1 MTNQSAPHASGL
13 GLAQMFTMSVGTIIG
28 IGWITMLGIWLQ
40 TAGTVGAMLAFAG
53 GAIIIL
59 PIALCY
65 AELSSAIPGHGGE
78 MAFARFVAGPK
89 AGLLAGWLLLL
100 TFLAVIAFEATSTG
114 WLVGALFPDLGI
126 GRVVEF
132 HGLSVRPWELAI
144 AILGM
149 IVIALVNI
157 GGSRGFARLQDFATY
172 GKLAASAVFI
182 AVGLAFGD
190 ASNITPAFSGST
202 TSSGLAGTLAIL
214 VTTPFWFSGFNAAAQ
229 ALGDRA
235 RQMPLGG
242 IGLALGSAILV
253 SLAFYMLV
261 ILASSMAAPRAV
273 ILGFDLPAAGA
284 FATLFGPGL
293 AKLVLVAG
301 LLGLISTWN
310 AVMYAASHVLCSLAE
325 AGALPTRLAE
335 RASNNGAP
343 VNAIIVCAVLGSLG
357 ALAGRSLIGPVVNAT
372 GSCVTALFLLV
383 ALATLHLRRHQPGLE
398 RPYRVPGG
406 IWVIGVAVAASAIL
420 LPLSLYLPFADLQG
434 IPTEWLILGGWLILG
449 MLMFQLRGLPL
460 K

>member
-1 MTNQSAPHASGL
+1 MTAQVARRSSGL

-53 GAIIIL
+53 GAIVIL

-89 AGLLAGWLLLL
+89 AALLAGWLLLL
-100 TFLAVIAFEATSTG
+100 IFLSVIAFEATSTG

-126 GRVVEF
+126 GRAFDF
-132 HGLSVRPWELAI
+132 HGFSIRPWELAI
-144 AILGM
+144 AVLGM
-149 IVIALVNI
+149 IVIALVNM
-157 GGSRGFARLQDFATY
+157 GGNRGFARLQDFATY
-172 GKLAASAVFI
+172 GKLAASAVFV

-190 ASNITPAFSGST
+190 AANITPAFSGLTPSE
-202 TSSGLAGTLAIL
+202 GLAGTLAVL

-253 SLAFYMLV
+253 SLIFYMLV

-284 FATLFGPGL
+284 FATLFGPAL
-293 AKLVLVAG
+293 AKLVLIAG
-301 LLGLISTWN
+301 LLGLVSTWN
-310 AVMYAASHVLCSLAE
+310 AVMYAASHVLSSLAE
-325 AGALPTRLAE
+325 AGALPARLAE
-335 RASNNGAP
+335 RAPDNGAP
-343 VNAIIVCAVLGSLG
+343 VNAIIVCAALGGLG

-383 ALATLHLRRHQPGLE
+383 ALATLHLRRRQPGLE

-406 IWVIGVAVAASAIL
+406 ISLIGVAVTASAIL
-420 LPLSLYLPFADLQG
+420 LPLSLYLPFADHHG
-434 IPTEWLILGGWLILG
+434 VPPEWLILGGWLALG
-449 MLMFQLRGLPL
+449 LVVLHLPRLRM